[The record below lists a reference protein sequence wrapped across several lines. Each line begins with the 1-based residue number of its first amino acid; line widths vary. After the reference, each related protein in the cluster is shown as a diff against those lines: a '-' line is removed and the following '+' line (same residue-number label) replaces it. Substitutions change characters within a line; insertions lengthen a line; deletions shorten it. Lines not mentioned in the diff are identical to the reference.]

1 MSKFFRILFLVFC
14 VLSADVY
21 AHPHIFMDCAAVFVF
36 GTDGLEGIRLK
47 WIFDEFYSETIMYD
61 FDGNKNGFLEEKE
74 VRKVEQESFSNLKNF
89 HYFTCLTGNGK
100 DFEVEKVSD
109 FSAVFSSGIAAFEFF
124 IPFEV
129 KASEKYKDVDL
140 AVYDGT
146 YYTDV
151 AFVEKDPVIFENA
164 VGINCEYRIEADKKY
179 SYYFGEIIPK
189 VIKMKFR
196 KANVR

>member
-1 MSKFFRILFLVFC
+1 VNKFFRVLFLVLC

-21 AHPHIFMDCAAVFVF
+21 AHPHIFMDCGAAFVF
-36 GTDGLEGIRLK
+36 GGDGLEGIRLK
-47 WIFDEFYSETIMYD
+47 WVFDEFYSETITLD
-61 FDGNKNGFLEEKE
+61 FDENKNGFLEEKE
-74 VRKVEQESFSNLKNF
+74 VRKVEKESFSNLKNF
-89 HYFTCLTGNGK
+89 NYFTCLSLDGK
-100 DFEVEKVSD
+100 DFEVKKVSD
-109 FSAVFSSGIAAFEFF
+109 FSAVFSSGMMTFEFF

-129 KASEKYKDVDL
+129 KFSGQYKNVVM

-151 AFVEKDPVIFENA
+151 AFLEKNPVVFEKA
-164 VGINCEYRIEADKKY
+164 GGLDCEYRIEPDKKY